1 MQISDVSHYK
11 NKNVYGKQEKPDVK
25 ITNFRFYQIFLDI

>member
-11 NKNVYGKQEKPDVK
+11 NKNVYEKHEKPHVK
-25 ITNFRFYQIFLDI
+25 MTHFRFYQIFLDI